1 MLKMYKYLILINLS
15 LANNNRLIEKKK
27 HFRVIGK
34 RKKCFVETMSSYYWV
49 WWVFFFF
56 CCCCCCCTPFVNI
69 VKTQRSISHTLA
81 VGQLAEFFSFWW
93 IFFRLTPI
101 LSSEVVLHKLRL
113 EASVAR
119 PLVREWLTPSHFRKG
134 NFT

>member
-1 MLKMYKYLILINLS
+1 MYKYLILINLS

-56 CCCCCCCTPFVNI
+56 CCCCCCCCTPFVNI